1 MRLVAIIGALLA
13 SAPAH
18 ADGLAE
24 LGEDITPRRF
34 ASPESGT
41 SVDLSG
47 YLRMRGESLYNL
59 DLDAGL
65 TPSGDPLYPV
75 PLANPDGQALNTA
88 DTRLRTDLAMRTAG
102 GAVTVN
108 VRVDVLDN
116 LVLGSTPEGKP
127 ATGRA
132 PGPSASPGQQ
142 APTDAFRVKQAY
154 GEVLTPFGLLA
165 AGRMGTHWG
174 LGLVAHDGECDD
186 CDGGDVADRI
196 AFVSPIAGHVWA
208 VSYDFSASGPTTRR
222 RDAARVI
229 DIEPTDDVRTLTFA
243 VLDVRTDIAR
253 ERRRRAGRATIEYG
267 AFISHRTQD
276 NDVPADYLPTAQPVS
291 IDPAQVIARGYSATA
306 ADAWVRLTLPRL
318 RFELEAIYTRA
329 SVDEPSLVPGVMLA
343 QGVTSEQIGIAT
355 QTEYVATDGLGI
367 GLDVGYASGDPA
379 PGFGAFPEP
388 NSTAALPGDLDGP
401 QADLP
406 SDTRVDNF
414 RFHPDFRIDRI
425 LFREIIGT
433 VTDAIYLRPNAR
445 YRLMQL
451 GTRAELT
458 ASLAVIASWAVEAES
473 TPGGARGLGIELDPG
488 VEYRTTDGFRAAVE
502 YALFVP
508 GAGFDNR
515 ATGASASPAQLVRA
529 RLGYYF

>member
-1 MRLVAIIGALLA
+1 VRSVVVIAALFTTA
-13 SAPAH
+13 TAH
-18 ADGLAE
+18 ADGIAE
-24 LGEDITPRRF
+24 LGEDIAPRRY
-34 ASPESGT
+34 ASPEAGT
-41 SVDLSG
+41 SVELSG

-75 PLANPDGQALNTA
+75 PLADPDGQALNTA
-88 DTRLRTDLAMRTAG
+88 DTRLRTDVAIRTAG
-102 GAVTVN
+102 GSVAVN
-108 VRVDVLDN
+108 VRVDILDN
-116 LVLGSTPEGKP
+116 LVLGSTPEGRP

-165 AGRMGTHWG
+165 AGRMGIHWG

-186 CDGGDVADRI
+186 CDGGDVADRV
-196 AFVSPIAGHVWA
+196 AFVTPIAGHLWA

-243 VLDVRTDIAR
+243 VLDVRTDAAR
-253 ERRRRAGRATIEYG
+253 ERRRAAGRVTVEYG
-267 AFISHRTQD
+267 AFVSHRTQD
-276 NDVPADYLPTAQPVS
+276 NDVPADYLPTAQPVV
-291 IDPAQVIARGYSATA
+291 IDPGQVVARGYSATA
-306 ADAWVRLTLPRL
+306 ADVWLRLTLPRL
-318 RFELEAIYTRA
+318 RVELEAIYARA
-329 SVDEPSLVPGVMLA
+329 SVDEPSLVPGVMLD
-343 QGVTSEQIGIAT
+343 QEVTSQQVGLAA
-355 QTEYVATDGLGI
+355 QTEYSAGGALGV
-367 GLDVGYASGDPA
+367 GFDVGYASGDPA
-379 PGFGAFPEP
+379 PGFGAFPAP
-388 NSTAALPGDLDGP
+388 NSAAAMPGDLDGP

-406 SDTRVDNF
+406 SDTQVDNF

-433 VTDAIYLRPNAR
+433 VTDAIYLRPHAR

-451 GTRAELT
+451 GTKAELL
-458 ASLAVIASWAVEAES
+458 ASVAVIASWAVEEQS
-473 TPGGARGLGIELDPG
+473 TPGGARALGIEIDPG
-488 VEYRTTDGFRAAVE
+488 IEYRTTDGFRAALE
-502 YALFVP
+502 YALFLP

-515 ATGASASPAQLVRA
+515 ASGASASPAQLVRA